1 MSEAMVARAGPE
13 LADRI
18 VDTVVAAFARDPAFR
33 YFFPD
38 DATYLD
44 EAGAYARYLVERRLP
59 DGGVWVADGGAAVAM
74 WDPPRELS
82 AGERATTPAPPGL
95 PAATWARLAEWDA
108 IVVGLR
114 PPTPHW
120 YLGVL
125 ATHPDHAGRR
135 LGRAVMA
142 AGLRAAGAAG
152 LPSYLETASA
162 HNVDIYQRSG
172 WTVERTVTTGGLTV
186 RFMRHP

>member
-1 MSEAMVARAGPE
+1 MIETGVTRAGPE
-13 LADRI
+13 LADAI

-38 DATYLD
+38 DANYAAD
-44 EAGAYARYLVERRLP
+44 AGAYARYLVERRLP
-59 DGGVWVADGGAAVAM
+59 GGGVWVVEGGAAVAL
-74 WDPPRELS
+74 WDPPHEL
-82 AGERATTPAPPGL
+82 ATGPRAATPAPPGL
-95 PAATWARLAEWDA
+95 SATTWARLAEWDA
-108 IVVGLR
+108 VVAGLR

-142 AGLRAAGAAG
+142 EGLRAAAAAG
-152 LPSYLETASA
+152 LPSYLETATDR
-162 HNVDIYQRSG
+162 NVGIYQRCG
-172 WTVERTVTTGGLTV
+172 WTVDRTVTTGGLTV
-186 RFMRHP
+186 RFMRHS